1 MAPKRDS
8 ATVLGLN
15 DVDKQEDM
23 ISRLENEADLCR
35 NDGAAD
41 IAVLLDEAACCVG
54 DLQDM
59 VRWAYS
65 KLHHMSY
72 SRPDD
77 ALMMDRMKLM
87 LEHGIGG

>member
-1 MAPKRDS
+1 M
-8 ATVLGLN
+8 
-15 DVDKQEDM
+15 DKQKDM

-41 IAVLLDEAACCVG
+41 IAGLLDEAACCVD
-54 DLQDM
+54 DLQNM

-72 SRPDD
+72 SKQDD
-77 ALMMDRMKLM
+77 ALMLDLMKLL
-87 LEHGIGG
+87 LEYGA

>member
-1 MAPKRDS
+1 M
-8 ATVLGLN
+8 
-15 DVDKQEDM
+15 DKQKDM
-23 ISRLENEADLCR
+23 ISRLENEADLCS

-41 IAVLLDEAACCVG
+41 IAGLLNEAALCVG

-72 SRPDD
+72 RKPDD
-77 ALMMDRMKLM
+77 ALMLDRMKLL
-87 LEHGIGG
+87 LEHEIGVDHG